1 MNTAKRKRAP
11 LAPEDGVPVADRQR
25 EALARKASIL
35 GRLGVPEDR
44 AHCDVC
50 GTADLE
56 HGLRRIRRRLLEWHH
71 LAGLHD
77 GPVMLLCQNCHT
89 KRTALMRLWPT
100 RLLTA
105 ERTQPERLAAF
116 LHGIADHHAI
126 LSEAFLSASRYV
138 QRLGQIAP
146 AERVSKL
153 GDPFQQKVRKD
164 E

>member
-1 MNTAKRKRAP
+1 MSTAKRKRPA
-11 LAPEDGVPVADRQR
+11 LAPEDGALSSDRQR
-25 EALARKASIL
+25 EALARRASIL
-35 GRLGVPEDR
+35 GRLGVDEHR
-44 AHCDVC
+44 AHCDGC
-50 GTADLE
+50 GTADHD
-56 HGLRRIRRRLLEWHH
+56 HGLRRVGRRLLEWHH
-71 LAGLHD
+71 LVGLHE

-116 LHGIADHHAI
+116 LRGIADDYAI

-153 GDPFQQKVRKD
+153 GDPFQQKAKP
-164 E
+164 